1 VSSRRTIGA
10 TPFRGGG
17 DRRRCCWYYLWF
29 PDNGEHG
36 AVDLSE
42 SEEALSEFGQSE
54 VARTIPEV
62 YPVQGSPVGE
72 TAEVIMLPGLSPDR
86 GTASRQSDAASPF
99 V

>member
-1 VSSRRTIGA
+1 VDPFGTCGPKHRRV
-10 TPFRGGG
+10 
-17 DRRRCCWYYLWF
+17 WHYLWF

-62 YPVQGSPVGE
+62 YRSTGR
-72 TAEVIMLPGLSPDR
+72 PGVR
-86 GTASRQSDAASPF
+86 RQR
-99 V
+99 

>member
-1 VSSRRTIGA
+1 VRPPKHRHV
-10 TPFRGGG
+10 
-17 DRRRCCWYYLWF
+17 WYYLWF
-29 PDNGEHG
+29 PDNGEKG

-54 VARTIPEV
+54 VARTLPEV
-62 YPVQGSPVGE
+62 YPDRGSPGGE
-72 TAEVIMLPGLSPDR
+72 TAEVIMLLRLSPDR